1 MTEHRKEMQF
11 SHKAVLF
18 SAFILLAAWCWVN
31 VPRLVSGP
39 GGGLSFG
46 LGVLF
51 GLVLIFRSKI
61 EENPRR
67 LPGGVL
73 AVLALAGT
81 ILVIVGLMVPI
92 HQFEWL
98 GVLLL
103 LYACLAWA
111 LPMRYS
117 RDLFLALFIIYWVHP
132 LPSQV
137 FGPLQLKMQA
147 ISVRLSEVFLQF
159 FNVRVWGDGLV
170 LRTGARVFGVPEEC
184 SGLKTAMTVFF
195 CGLGVGLIMRLRWW
209 IIGVLLGIGMVQVL
223 LLNVLRISGIV
234 WMGRDRPPLW
244 GDKVLHDSMGIFLLL
259 AVGLIH
265 LDAILIQ
272 QKVWKHLRRRKLDE
286 VNDLVGE
293 PEEKLHR
300 WPNFWAFFFRWWMPV
315 MAIVVLVAGT
325 GILLYRLRPEH
336 RAEMLHGVGK
346 GLMPHDGANAE
357 RVIRKALALKSDDE
371 ELLYDLALVLVG
383 RGRDEDA
390 LAILRRRPLEQ
401 RTLGERVLE
410 VRALLDLKRLD
421 EVPPLIGTFGSE
433 ALELP
438 GVALVLAE
446 FNAVLDRP
454 AEVARHIVTAARG
467 LGTQERIRLLFPY
480 MASRDLWESIRQS
493 DSELPYAQPLQGV
506 IAAEARLRVSDIN
519 GAANV
524 LRRAM
529 ADREKEALFLGPL
542 IRVAREWPE
551 SEWVGRFETVFK
563 SNLDT
568 WQAAELAMA
577 MDGAFAIG
585 RPDVGWLAY
594 RLMET
599 RAPDDPM
606 LMIAPAEHGRR
617 WFTFRRNFLGTGLT
631 GNDPMVDIRLFYQ
644 YARHYPPWRELWRNI
659 PLSGELGGLE
669 TRQGYERRLRLCLDS
684 LERLEK
690 AGKLD
695 LRLQLLYGQVLGE
708 LGRWEEAHTKL
719 RLFEDSAPRRKK
731 DFLLAHAGLYKAQ
744 QDWEMVF
751 ESLGEYM
758 RLEGF
763 PPLTVWL
770 DMASAG
776 MSLGV
781 GPLAMGMLEVAR
793 AKFPESEE
801 WCLAMAGVLNYYG
814 FPEESLFLVD
824 GMKIPPHPSVK
835 ARLLL
840 ETGRIVEGNKLSIV
854 EHLGDLGVR
863 QRQTELLAPAEW
875 AVEWRGGKMSEADYS
890 RERETLP
897 NRKTPYLRN
906 LVHLKRR
913 WLEAKGEG
921 KVSDPAA
928 WEAAGRDR
936 REKGLALT
944 ELSLLLLRQGR
955 NEEATRAAEKAL
967 ENAPEWSLT
976 WRLNLL
982 LRKDPV
988 LAEKARKACPWDSEL
1003 WLGYLVTEVN
1013 SGKGADWANREVAGV
1028 VAGRKYSPGAMVRA
1042 GDFLLRKGMTNAAC
1056 ELARAAI
1063 RTGQGLLPAYLLGIQ
1078 CGIRTGDRTWA
1089 VQCAR
1094 NGAEQALEPWSF
1106 YKMIVALK
1114 GKKGLRDPDVA
1125 RALEALA
1132 AKYPGESAWSERLG
1146 ELYFLQGQT
1155 ERAVGILEDAIAREQ
1170 GAKRASPRTYL
1181 IAAEAARREGDI
1193 ARAIRILK
1201 LAKVRFPDDA
1211 HVLNNLVYTLAQ
1223 DDKLLSEAKTLLP
1236 ALLEKGRD
1244 DFALHDTAALV
1255 YMRSGDMKSAEEHMR
1270 KALDFVKK
1278 GDYAW
1283 LEVYLNAAETQL
1295 RIGKFR
1301 EARDSLNLVLKTSER
1316 TPDVDSR
1323 ARDLQN
1329 ELMRREREQQRWF

>member
-1 MTEHRKEMQF
+1 MQF

-18 SAFILLAAWCWVN
+18 SAFVLLAAWCWVN
-31 VPRLVSGP
+31 VPRLAAGP

-51 GLVLIFRSKI
+51 GLILIFRTKV
-61 EENPRR
+61 EEKPRR

-73 AVLALAGT
+73 AVLALFGS
-81 ILVIVGLMVPI
+81 ILVVAGLMIPV

-103 LYACLAWA
+103 LYACLAWS
-111 LPMRYS
+111 LPARYG
-117 RDLFLALFIIYWVHP
+117 RDLALALFIIYWVHP

-137 FGPLQLKMQA
+137 FGPIQLQMQA
-147 ISVRLSEVFLQF
+147 ISVKLSEAFLHL

-170 LRTGARVFGVPEEC
+170 LRTGGRIFGVPEEC

-209 IIGVLLGIGMVQVL
+209 AIGVLLAVGMVQVL

-244 GDKVLHDSMGIFLLL
+244 GDQVLHDSMGIFLLL
-259 AVGLIH
+259 AVGFIH
-265 LDAILIQ
+265 LDAVLLR
-272 QKVWKHLRRRKLDE
+272 QKVWRFWRRRKLDE
-286 VNDLVGE
+286 INDLVGE

-300 WPNFWAFFFRWWMPV
+300 WPTFWGFFFRWWVPV
-315 MAIVVLVAGT
+315 VTVLLLLGVT
-325 GILLYRLRPEH
+325 GATLYRLRPSH
-336 RAEMLHGVGK
+336 RAEMLRGVGK
-346 GLMPHDGANAE
+346 GLMPHDAENAE
-357 RVIRKALALKSDDE
+357 RIVRKALTLKPGDE
-371 ELLYDLALVLVG
+371 ELLHDLALILVG
-383 RGRDEDA
+383 RGRDEEA
-390 LAILRRRPLEQ
+390 LVIIRRRPLAQ
-401 RTLGERVLE
+401 RTLGDRVLE
-410 VRALLDLKRLD
+410 VRALLDLKRLN
-421 EVPPLIGTFGSE
+421 EVPALIGTFDDESR
-433 ALELP
+433 ELP

-446 FNAVLDRP
+446 FNAILDRP
-454 AEVARHIVTAARG
+454 AEVARYVVRAARG
-467 LGTQERIRLLFPY
+467 LGTQERIRRLFPY

-493 DSELPYAQPLQGV
+493 DSDLPYALPLQGV
-506 IAAEARLRVSDIN
+506 IAAEARLRIGDIS
-519 GAANV
+519 GAANI

-529 ADREKEALFLGPL
+529 VEREKEPLFLGPL

-563 SNLDT
+563 ANLNT
-568 WQAAELAMA
+568 WKAAELAMA
-577 MDGAFAIG
+577 MDGGFSIG
-585 RPDVGWLAY
+585 RPDIGWLAY
-594 RLMET
+594 RLMEL

-606 LMIAPAEHGRR
+606 LMIAPAEHGRH
-617 WFTFRRNFLGTGLT
+617 WFTFRRTVLGTGLT
-631 GNDPMVDIRLFYQ
+631 GGEPLVDARLFYQ
-644 YARHYPPWRELWRNI
+644 YARNFPPWRELWRSI
-659 PLSGELGGLE
+659 PLSDELGGLE
-669 TRQGYERRLRLCLDS
+669 TRQGYEKRLRLCLAS
-684 LERLEK
+684 LERLEA
-690 AGKLD
+690 AGQLD

-708 LGRWEEAHTKL
+708 LGRWDDAHAKL
-719 RLFEDSAPRRKK
+719 RFFEESAPRRKK

-751 ESLGEYM
+751 ETLGEYM

-776 MSLGV
+776 MSLNI

-793 AKFPESEE
+793 AKFLESEE
-801 WCLAMAGVLNYYG
+801 WCLAMAGVLNHYG
-814 FPEESLFLVD
+814 FPEESLFLVNS
-824 GMKIPPHPSVK
+824 MKVPPHPLVK
-835 ARLLL
+835 ARLLM
-840 ETGRIVEGNKLSIV
+840 ETGRIVEGDRLSIV
-854 EHLGDLGVR
+854 EHLGDLGIR
-863 QRQTELLAPAEW
+863 RRQTELLAPAEW
-875 AVEWRGGKMSEADYS
+875 AVEWRGGRMSEADYV
-890 RERETLP
+890 RERQALP
-897 NRKTPYLRN
+897 DRGTPFLKN
-906 LVHLKRR
+906 LMGLKRR
-913 WLEAKGEG
+913 WYEARGEG

-928 WEAAGRDR
+928 WEAVGRDP
-936 REKGLALT
+936 REKGLALND
-944 ELSLLLLRQGR
+944 LCLLLLRQGR
-955 NEEATRAAEKAL
+955 TEEAAKAAERAL

-976 WRLNLL
+976 WRLNLIL
-982 LRKDPV
+982 KKDPV
-988 LAEKARKACPWDSEL
+988 LAEKAKQACPWDSEL
-1003 WLGYLVTEVN
+1003 WLGYLVTEIR
-1013 SGKGADWANREVAGV
+1013 SGKKADWADREVAAVLSGK
-1028 VAGRKYSPGAMVRA
+1028 AYSPGAMVRA
-1042 GDFLLRKGMTNAAC
+1042 GDFLLRQGMTNAAC
-1056 ELARAAI
+1056 ELAKAAI
-1063 RTGQGLLPAYLLGIQ
+1063 KKGQGLLPAYVLGIQ
-1078 CGIRTGDRTWA
+1078 CGIKTGDRAWA

-1114 GKKGLRDPDVA
+1114 GKRGVRDPDVA
-1125 RALEALA
+1125 KALEALA
-1132 AKYPGESAWSERLG
+1132 AKFPAESIWSERLG
-1146 ELYFLQGQT
+1146 EIYFLQGQT
-1155 ERAVGILEDAIAREQ
+1155 ERAVGILEDAIARER
-1170 GAKRASPRTYL
+1170 GEKRAGPRTYL

-1201 LAKVRFPDDA
+1201 LAKVRFPDDP

-1223 DDKLLSEAKTLLP
+1223 DDKLLAEAKALLP
-1236 ALLEKGRD
+1236 ALLEKGKD

-1255 YMRSGDMKSAEEHMR
+1255 YMRSGDLKTAEDHMR

-1295 RIGKFR
+1295 RIGKFK

-1316 TPDVDSR
+1316 SQDVDSR